1 MATAQDSGGTFEA
14 FSKTLRA
21 NPGLVLLLLVAVVL
35 VVDLLARFAGQEI
48 PLFAERTL
56 GGELSF
62 ARFGSLVWEGI
73 VIGLIFGLAGIGL
86 SMTYS
91 ILNFANFSHGDLFT
105 TGAFTGWGVALL
117 IAGFGLADASAGYL
131 IFVMDG
137 RGPGPADVGASIVAS
152 PLAILAGVVMAAVAT
167 ALVALFL
174 DRVVYYPMRNRGGIP
189 LLIASIGVALALR
202 STLQFV
208 YGARTRG
215 ITDTS
220 GVVVDVRDIVQP
232 VFGDVEANGGL
243 LGWMLDASINLH
255 RMTLVVVAVVLIVAL
270 HLMLQRT
277 KLGKA
282 MRAMADNK
290 DLALVT
296 GIPTER
302 VVRWTWI
309 LGAGLAGVA
318 GYLYVLE
325 RGAMDFNLGW
335 FLLLFIFAAVILGG
349 IGSIYGAIAGGL
361 VIGLVHE
368 VSIIWISSDLNA
380 AAAFAIM
387 IVVLLYRPDGL
398 FKGVTTA

>member
-1 MATAQDSGGTFEA
+1 MSTSQESDGA
-14 FSKTLRA
+14 FAMLSKTVREK
-21 NPGLVLLLLVAVVL
+21 PGIVFLGIVSLVLL
-35 VVDLLARFAGQEI
+35 VDLIARLAGIEI
-48 PLFAERTL
+48 SLGADRTF
-56 GGELSF
+56 GGDLSF
-62 ARFGSLVWEGI
+62 GRFGRLLWEGT
-73 VIGLIFGLAGIGL
+73 VVGLIFGLAGIGL

-131 IFVMDG
+131 FFVLDG
-137 RGPGPADVGASIVAS
+137 AGPGPSDVGASVVSS
-152 PLAILAGVVMAAVAT
+152 PLAIIAGVIVAGVAT
-167 ALVALFL
+167 ALVALLL
-174 DRVVYYPMRNRGGIP
+174 DRLVYYPMRDRGGIP

-202 STLQFV
+202 SLIQFV
-208 YGARTRG
+208 YGGRTRG
-215 ITDTS
+215 ITDTD
-220 GVVVDVRDIVQP
+220 GITP
-232 VFGDVEANGGL
+232 EI
-243 LGWMLDASINLH
+243 LGFTVNLH
-255 RMTLVVVAVVLIVAL
+255 RTTLVVVTVALMLGL

-361 VIGLVHE
+361 IIGLVHE

-387 IVVLLYRPDGL
+387 IIVLLYRPDGL